1 LVAAIAAAS
10 DGSVLI
16 NVVSL
21 LPTALQRRL
30 SQHLGRADPIFVGI
44 PLSGKEAEA
53 VVARLDDAAA
63 EAAALVLG
71 RRQLK
76 TATPSLP
83 SVKGGPGAA
92 APRKR
97 SNPAQR

>member
-1 LVAAIAAAS
+1 MVAAIAAAS

-21 LPTALQRRL
+21 LSADLRRRL
-30 SQHLGRADPIFVGI
+30 SQHLGQADPIFVGI

-53 VVARLDDAAA
+53 VVGRLDDAAA
-63 EAAALVLG
+63 EASALVLG
-71 RRQLK
+71 RRRLK

-83 SVKGGPGAA
+83 SVKGRPGAA

-97 SNPAQR
+97 SHPSQR